1 MFQLSKPN
9 YPAGS
14 RRFWVKLPLLLLCA
28 LAGQAQAQNTGID
41 TGHADRC
48 MRNTGHPSYIY
59 YQVYPATTIMVG
71 QNAQS
76 GDLIGQWITTT
87 MRSAWRCKRRS
98 NYSGVPA
105 QVSVETKLVYVHAD
119 EDTAML
125 GVSVTHDGQT
135 YRTSRLGDDF
145 RSKYTLG
152 YIARWRAS
160 IDGTT
165 TDWTPLTAFQG
176 VYQPGPAV
184 TVTKNT
190 DEEYDI
196 LLETEVHLMKAK
208 NPPSGPPWNGN
219 YLQGLVDPTYSWVYQ
234 HTGDGKFSYGSGQYI
249 IPQMETGTVTFG
261 NQGNESCKILT
272 DPSPVILPTV
282 VAGDFP
288 GPGSI
293 LGTTPFDLILSC
305 PGGYHSIGYYFTPGT
320 TILDAAQ
327 GVIDLDSS
335 SSAKDV
341 GLQLTEGSG
350 TVLKFGSSN
359 VYPIVGYDPSGV
371 NIYTIPYNVS
381 YYRTGS
387 PPVTGGSVSATMT
400 VTLVFQ

>member
-9 YPAGS
+9 HPAGT
-14 RRFWVKLPLLLLCA
+14 RRFWGKLALLLLCA

-59 YQVYPATTIMVG
+59 YQVWPATHIMVG

-105 QVSVETKLVYVHAD
+105 QVSVESKIVYVHAGD
-119 EDTAML
+119 DTSLL
-125 GVSVTHDGQT
+125 GLFVTHDGET
-135 YRTSRLGDDF
+135 YRTSRLGDDVL
-145 RSKYTLG
+145 SKDSLG

-176 VYQPGPAV
+176 LYQPGPAV

-196 LLETEVHLMKAK
+196 LLETEVHLMKRL
-208 NPPSGPPWNGN
+208 NPPQSPPWNGN

-234 HTGDGKFSYGSGQYI
+234 ETGDGKFSYGSGQYI
-249 IPQMETGTVTFG
+249 IPQMATGTVTFG
-261 NQGNESCKILT
+261 SQDNETCKVFTEPNI
-272 DPSPVILPTV
+272 VKLPTV

-293 LGTTPFDLILSC
+293 LGTTPFNLVLSC
-305 PGGYHSIGYYFTPGT
+305 PAGYHSIGYYFTPGT
-320 TILDAAQ
+320 PILDEAQ
-327 GVIDLDSS
+327 GVIAVDSGG
-335 SSAKDV
+335 ATGV
-341 GLQLTEGSG
+341 GLQLTEGTG
-350 TVLKFGSSN
+350 TVLKFGSGN
-359 VYPIVGYDPSGV
+359 VYPLVGYDPTILG
-371 NIYTIPYNVS
+371 IYPIPYNVS

-387 PPVTGGSVSATMT
+387 APVTAGSVTATMT
-400 VTLVFQ
+400 VGLVFQ